1 MAEKLPTEVDL
12 ELLASLESGEVV
24 TQMSLSQRIGVSIG
38 LVNALLKRAIRKGY
52 VKARAA
58 PYKRYAYYLTPS
70 GFSEKSRLVAD
81 YLDISLRF
89 FRDAR
94 EQYADGFRRLDVVGL
109 RRVVLA
115 GAGELAE
122 IAILAARDN
131 AIEVVAVL
139 DAETNR
145 SRVAGVPVVRAL
157 KEAPA
162 FDAVVVTD
170 ARTPQATYDRLG
182 GQVDSNRIVTPPL
195 LHVSVTAAS
204 AGAGTE
210 APADETLARGGDGPD
225 TGAQR
230 APAMEG

>member
-1 MAEKLPTEVDL
+1 MADKLPTEVDL
-12 ELLASLESGEVV
+12 ELLTSLESGEVV
-24 TQMSLSQRIGVSIG
+24 TQMSLSRRIGVSIG

-52 VKARAA
+52 VKAKAA

-94 EQYADGFRRLDVVGL
+94 EQYADGFRRLDAAGL
-109 RRVVLA
+109 RRVILA

-122 IAILAARDN
+122 IAILAARDG

-139 DAETNR
+139 DGGTNR
-145 SRVAGVPVVRAL
+145 SRVAGVPVVRTL
-157 KEAPA
+157 QEAPA

-170 ARTPQATYDRLG
+170 SRTPQATYDRLK
-182 GQVDSNRIVTPPL
+182 GQVDFNRIVTPPL
-195 LHVSVTAAS
+195 LHVSLSAVPNAAEEDLDTPVTDGDRKDP
-204 AGAGTE
+204 GA
-210 APADETLARGGDGPD
+210 L
-225 TGAQR
+225 R